1 MSDLIYILLTL
12 ACFAGLAL
20 LVGLIDR
27 RLGATDPDADP
38 DADPDVGTAAE
49 AAGASVPHDSQI
61 SGAAR

>member
-27 RLGATDPDADP
+27 RLGPP
-38 DADPDVGTAAE
+38 ETAADDVADE
-49 AAGASVPHDSQI
+49 AAGVSVPHDSTI
-61 SGAAR
+61 PGAAR

>member
-1 MSDLIYILLTL
+1 VLDLIYILLTL

-38 DADPDVGTAAE
+38 DVDPAAE
-49 AAGASVPHDSQI
+49 AAGVSVPHDSRI
-61 SGAAR
+61 SGVAR